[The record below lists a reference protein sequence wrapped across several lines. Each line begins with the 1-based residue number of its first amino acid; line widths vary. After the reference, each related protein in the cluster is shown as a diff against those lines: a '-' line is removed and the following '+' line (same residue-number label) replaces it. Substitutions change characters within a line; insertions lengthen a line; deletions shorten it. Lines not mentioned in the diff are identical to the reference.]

1 MECDGRY
8 KGALFIKKTMTR
20 EELIQFHEDFCKE
33 MMETTK
39 QKNNDYS
46 SATDN
51 AFGNLSA
58 VERLGI
64 ATTEKGILVR
74 MTDKI
79 SRINTFIQGHR
90 YQVKDESVMDTL
102 KDLANYTILLAA
114 VIKDKQKEIR
124 N

>member
-1 MECDGRY
+1 
-8 KGALFIKKTMTR
+8 KAMTR

-33 MMETTK
+33 MVETIK

-46 SATDN
+46 SAMDN

-114 VIKDKQKEIR
+114 VIKDKQKER
-124 N
+124 